1 MTTDG
6 FEVPEARNVCRDERD
21 VEIREPI
28 YGRHDISLL
37 TELANIFLIAEG
49 YKHCAATRLKLS

>member
-1 MTTDG
+1 MFIDITIH
-6 FEVPEARNVCRDERD
+6 ERLAK
-21 VEIREPI
+21 PI

-49 YKHCAATRLKLS
+49 YKHCAATRLKRS